1 MSGKLL
7 HDFRVPINDV
17 SANGET
23 RLRRYVITSVGKH
36 SLQEVKWILIQQVS
50 GFQLG
55 DLIHFF
61 QKILHLL
68 VLVVVKSA
76 V

>member
-7 HDFRVPINDV
+7 HDFRVQV
-17 SANGET
+17 MMWET
-23 RLRRYVITSVGKH
+23 RLRRYVITSVGKQ
-36 SLQEVKWILIQQVS
+36 SPRSEVDINSTSVWIS
-50 GFQLG
+50 TGG